1 MAKRNAVKR
10 ARRRKPKRKRSK
22 LEVLSERICATLEA
36 DGSGTINDPPPQPC
50 DFLPVSTPDYTPPVS
65 DDGIRRLDMDM
76 VNFWR
81 SIKFTPNFR
90 PQTVLNDG
98 RQPRQTSD
106 RRSPNRTLSAMNDR
120 RKGERRK
127 TSA

>member
-1 MAKRNAVKR
+1 MAKRKAVKR
-10 ARRRKPKRKRSK
+10 AKRLTKKQCRS
-22 LEVLSERICATLEA
+22 VLKHLKVEAER
-36 DGSGTINDPPPQPC
+36 
-50 DFLPVSTPDYTPPVS
+50 PVSTPDYTPPAVS
-65 DDGIRRLDMDM
+65 DDELRRWDMDM

-90 PQTVLNDG
+90 PQTVLNDE